1 MSARRSRALAAG
13 SAVLGALLLLSLYG
27 YASFVLPRGVD
38 PMRHSSGIYDMD
50 VPRVVADL
58 TTRLPAY
65 RPGVHPLQK
74 LLVAPLGAFVN
85 VRVFDGRDRL
95 AAAKVVIALAVTV
108 QALLVAAL
116 ARRLARGSL
125 AAGIVAGAVCGVSF
139 ASLLAAS
146 VPESAALASL
156 GAVVP
161 LLFLERRFD
170 RALTWGEAV
179 AWGGIA
185 AFSFAITLTQVA
197 FAAIAFAVRLALLRR
212 VSVAPG
218 SGRVAARVALALLA
232 AVAFTWAGARL
243 QAHLYPGTP
252 TFSAAGPLASARGYF
267 RVDELTGSP
276 VGHTLRLIRHFVLY
290 PFLAP
295 RPAFS
300 DFLMR
305 DFGLDYWSLS
315 VEASDWSHWSP
326 PPRALAALLWLGAL
340 VACARYGKADLH
352 FLAPALGVGSQFGLH
367 LLYGR
372 EYILYAPHWHGVA
385 VAMIVA
391 AVWNGLAR
399 RGRAVAAAVAAALC
413 AVLLANNLLVLDAVY
428 REFAAGL
435 GAERRDAAGRLRS

>member
-1 MSARRSRALAAG
+1 MSARRSRARAAG
-13 SAVLGALLLLSLYG
+13 AAVAGALVLLAVYG
-27 YASFVLPRGVD
+27 YASFVLPRGGD
-38 PMRHSSGIYDMD
+38 LMRQSSGIYDMD

-65 RPGVHPLQK
+65 RPAVHPLQK

-85 VRVFDGRDRL
+85 VHVFGGRRRL
-95 AAAKVVIALAVTV
+95 AAAKVVIALAVTL
-108 QALLVAAL
+108 QALLVGCL
-116 ARRLARGSL
+116 ARRLARGAL
-125 AAGIVAGAVCGVSF
+125 AAGVVAGAVCGVSF

-170 RALTWGEAV
+170 RALTWGEAA
-179 AWGGIA
+179 AWGAIA
-185 AFSFAITLTQVA
+185 VFGLAITITQVV
-197 FAAIAFAVRLALLRR
+197 FAAIAFGVRLALLRR
-212 VSVAPG
+212 ARVSPG
-218 SGRVAARVALALLA
+218 PGRLAARVALTL
-232 AVAFTWAGARL
+232 AVAIGLTWAGARL
-243 QAHLYPGTP
+243 ESHVYPGTP
-252 TFSAAGPLASARGYF
+252 TFYAAGPLASARGYF

-276 VGHTLRLIRHFVLY
+276 VGHTMRLIRHFVLY
-290 PFLAP
+290 SFLAP

-315 VEASDWSHWSP
+315 VEASDRSHWSP
-326 PPRALAALLWLGAL
+326 PPRALAALLWLGVL
-340 VACARYGKADLH
+340 VACVRYGKVDLH
-352 FLAPALGVGSQFGLH
+352 FLAPALGVASQFGLH

-372 EYILYAPHWHGVA
+372 EYILYAPHWHGVL

-399 RGRAVAAAVAAALC
+399 RGRAVAAAVAAVLC

-435 GAERRDAAGRLRS
+435 GADRRDASGRLRP